1 MLKYKKF
8 LFEGE
13 FVLNKKGNLSG
24 AVMLVLAAFFWGTT
38 FIAQSNAM
46 NSIGP
51 FTFSALR
58 SLIAVPLLFGL
69 YLIRNGKRWLEPFKK
84 ENVRLTLKGGITCGL
99 VLFLATNL
107 QNTGLIETSPG
118 EGGFITALYIIMVPI
133 IGIFLGKKSS
143 FVVWICAA
151 VGVIGFYLLNMTDS
165 GFSISIWEILVL
177 ACAVSYSFHI
187 LACEKYGN
195 VIDCVLL
202 SCIQFAVAALLSGAF
217 AFLDTV
223 LLGFEPI
230 NAALLSK
237 TWFDILYAAVFS
249 SAIAFTLQIAGQKK
263 VPATAAVLLMSL
275 ESVFAVVAAWIINPA
290 ENALKPVQVVGCA
303 LIFVAIC
310 FAQVPIGKNPEKEMI
325 TQ

>member
-1 MLKYKKF
+1 M
-8 LFEGE
+8 
-13 FVLNKKGNLSG
+13 NKKGYFSG

-58 SLIAVPLLFGL
+58 SLIAVPLLFAL
-69 YLIRNGKRWLEPFKK
+69 YLICNRGRAMLPFKK
-84 ENVRLTLKGGITCGL
+84 ENIGLTLKGGITCGT

-151 VGVIGFYLLNMTDS
+151 VGVVGFYLLNMTDT

-177 ACAVSYSFHI
+177 ACAFSYSFHI

-195 VIDCVLL
+195 EIDCILL
-202 SCIQFAVAALLSGAF
+202 SCIQFSVVAVLSGAF
-217 AFLDTV
+217 SFLDTV

-230 NAALLSK
+230 SLALLSK
-237 TWFDILYAAVFS
+237 TWFDIVYAAVFS

-290 ENALKPVQVVGCA
+290 ENALKPIQIAGCV
-303 LIFVAIC
+303 LIFAAIC
-310 FAQVPIGKNPEKEMI
+310 FAQVPIGKKK
-325 TQ
+325 TKS

>member
-1 MLKYKKF
+1 
-8 LFEGE
+8 
-13 FVLNKKGNLSG
+13 
-24 AVMLVLAAFFWGTT
+24 MLVLAAFFWGTT

-46 NSIGP
+46 NNIGP

-58 SLIAVPLLFGL
+58 SLIAVPLLLIL
-69 YLIRNGKRWLEPFKK
+69 YFALNRKKALVPFQKDNIK
-84 ENVRLTLKGGITCGL
+84 LTLKGGITCGI

-133 IGIFLGKKSS
+133 ISIFLGEKSS
-143 FVVWICAA
+143 FIVWICAA
-151 VGVIGFYLLNMTDS
+151 VGVIGFYLLNMTEE

-177 ACAVSYSFHI
+177 ACAISYSFHI
-187 LACEKYGN
+187 LACEKYGAQ
-195 VIDCVLL
+195 IDCILL
-202 SCIQFAVAALLSGAF
+202 SCIQFSVVAVLSGAF

-223 LLGFEPI
+223 LLGFAPI
-230 NAALLSK
+230 NAELLAK
-237 TWFDILYAAVFS
+237 TWFDIAYAAVFS

-275 ESVFAVVAAWIINPA
+275 ESVFAVVAAWIISPA
-290 ENALKPVQVVGCA
+290 ENTLEPIQILGCA

-310 FAQVPIGKNPEKEMI
+310 FAQVPFGNKQDEVEAK
-325 TQ
+325 